1 MNWSAII
8 WLVLLV
14 LFILAEAATVT
25 VVSLWFAAGSLVAL
39 IVSMLNGPVWLQ
51 IVLFAVVSGVLLWIL
66 RPVIKKHFTPKLTR
80 TNIDAV
86 IGSTGVVTVAIDNA
100 MAQGTML
107 INGMEW
113 SARSATGK
121 SISVNTLV
129 RVERVEGVRVF
140 VSPVEV
146 TAVK

>member
-1 MNWSAII
+1 MNWSAVI
-8 WLVLLV
+8 WLVLLI

-25 VVSLWFAAGSLVAL
+25 VVSLWFAAGSLAAL

-51 IVLFAVVSGVLLWIL
+51 VVLFAVVSGVMLWVL

-86 IGSTGVVTVAIDNA
+86 IGSTGMVTVSIDNT

-113 SARSATGK
+113 SARSASGQN
-121 SISVNTLV
+121 IPANTLV

-140 VSPVEV
+140 VLPAEV

>member
-113 SARSATGK
+113 SARSASGK

>member
-1 MNWSAII
+1 MNWPAVI

-14 LFILAEAATVT
+14 LFVLAEAATVT
-25 VVSLWFAAGSLVAL
+25 VVSLWFAIGALAALV
-39 IVSMLNGPVWLQ
+39 VSMCSGPVWLQ
-51 IVLFAVVSGVLLWIL
+51 IVVFAVISAVMLWTL
-66 RPVIKKHFTPKLTR
+66 RPVIKKHFTPNLTR

-86 IGSTGVVTVAIDNA
+86 IGSTGMVTVEINNTL
-100 MAQGTML
+100 AQGTIL

-113 SARSATGK
+113 SARSASGE
-121 SISVNTLV
+121 SISANTLA

-146 TAVK
+146 AAVK

>member
-1 MNWSAII
+1 M
-8 WLVLLV
+8 
-14 LFILAEAATVT
+14 
-25 VVSLWFAAGSLVAL
+25 
-39 IVSMLNGPVWLQ
+39 
-51 IVLFAVVSGVLLWIL
+51 
-66 RPVIKKHFTPKLTR
+66 
-80 TNIDAV
+80 
-86 IGSTGVVTVAIDNA
+86 VTVAIDNA

>member
-1 MNWSAII
+1 MNWPAVI

-14 LFILAEAATVT
+14 LFVLAEAATVT
-25 VVSLWFAAGSLVAL
+25 VVSLWFAAGALAAL
-39 IVSMLNGPVWLQ
+39 IVSMFGGHVWLQ
-51 IVLFAVVSGVLLWIL
+51 IVVFAVVSAVMLWTL
-66 RPVIKKHFTPKLTR
+66 RPVIKKHFTPNLTR

-86 IGSTGVVTVAIDNA
+86 IGSTGMVTVNINNTL
-100 MAQGTML
+100 AQGTIL

-113 SARSATGK
+113 SARSASGE
-121 SISVNTLV
+121 SISANTLV

-146 TAVK
+146 AAVK

>member
-121 SISVNTLV
+121 SISVNILV